1 MTIVYNE
8 GEVLNMSLYETI
20 PYQVIK
26 KENKIEIRK
35 YDNVLLAS
43 TKTYV
48 NDRLDSGF
56 SNVFRYISGANS
68 DQSKIS
74 MTTPVVSFEEDN
86 QLVTGFYVPSKYSKD
101 NVPRPTSEQVYI
113 QELSSAIY
121 IVITFRGS
129 WTDKNFDKH
138 DLELID
144 YIHKAGYKIISP
156 RLIFRY
162 QPPFVPGIFRHNE
175 IAYQVKK

>member
-1 MTIVYNE
+1 
-8 GEVLNMSLYETI
+8 MSFYETI

-43 TKTYV
+43 TKTYA
-48 NDRLDSGF
+48 NDRFDSGF

-101 NVPRPTSEQVYI
+101 DVPKPTSKQVYI
-113 QELSSAIY
+113 QELTSAIY
-121 IVITFRGS
+121 IVISFRGS
-129 WTDKNFDKH
+129 WSKDNFDKH
-138 DLELID
+138 TKQLKS
-144 YIHKAGYKIISP
+144 YIENNSYKIISP

-162 QPPFVPGIFRHNE
+162 QPPFIPGIFRHNE
-175 IAYQVKK
+175 IAFQVESL